1 MDSKEREQI
10 IKAINEFED
19 FLVAELGAVKLGEIA
34 LNDRKNLLQ
43 THNIHRHFNVLKREC
58 GVK

>member
-1 MDSKEREQI
+1 MESKEREQI

-34 LNDRKNLLQ
+34 LNDKNNMLQ
-43 THNIHRHFNVLKREC
+43 TNVIHMHFNVLKREC